1 MPNPLESKFKSQFLS
16 EFKRLYPECVIIGPD
31 ANLQQGLP
39 DTIILFGEKW
49 AALEFKR
56 SSTASRRPNQ
66 EYYINLLGNMSY
78 SAFVCPENKEEV
90 LHALQHTFQLRG

>member
-1 MPNPLESKFKSQFLS
+1 MLESKFKSQFLS
-16 EFKRLYPECVIIGPD
+16 EFKRLYPECVIIEPN
-31 ANLQQGLP
+31 ANSQQGLP
-39 DTIILFGEKW
+39 DTLILVGERW

-66 EYYINLLGNMSY
+66 EYFIKLFGTMSY

-90 LHALQHTFQLRG
+90 FHALQSTFQLRR